1 MEKTKQNGEKLRS
14 IKLKLTLT
22 IIPIVTILLLIL
34 VIISYNLS
42 ARIMQRNANDLL
54 ESSVK
59 SQATRIESW
68 LNENLSAFQSAKRS
82 IEATNPAPEQIQS
95 VLDGYYK
102 FDSDF
107 PDGLFIADTDGN
119 FYKASQ
125 AELNITNPKDEI
137 WFKEGLSRVNMA
149 FGSPHT
155 QGDEDVISA
164 SGIINT
170 DGTIRVIA
178 ANLTLDRVATIVNS
192 FISMKGANAF
202 LVDKNTHKIIA
213 DREKSFVSQ
222 DLGEGNQPAIYQ
234 AVEKELTK
242 KNEINLSLAKNL
254 TVSKE
259 IKGTDWILVSYIP
272 EKIILADLTKLRT
285 IMIVISILSV
295 LILAIIIER
304 MTNRVVKP
312 VKKMTSVIKTMADGD
327 FTVSVNG
334 NGNDEI
340 AEMGRSIEGF
350 IEYMRN
356 MIQSITHIS
365 TGLQEQAK
373 TSEKISKD
381 MYDASESQSLSMDE
395 LNNTVDQLS
404 LSVNDIAENAMQLAQ
419 IANDTKQNSTLVEEK
434 MHQTVEI
441 SEKGR
446 SEMQQVVNAMQN
458 IQRSINEL
466 EASIGRVGTASS
478 QIVQIIQIIG
488 EIAHQT
494 NLLSINAS
502 LEAARA
508 GEAGKGFAVVATE
521 INKLAKNSAESVSQI
536 TNLISEV
543 NELVEAAV
551 QQAGHSSDDILDSSQ
566 LIQTAVDSF
575 DSIFQNIKQTN
586 NLIQDVVDKIDLVDQ
601 VATNAAAIS
610 EEQAA
615 SSDEIHA
622 TSETT
627 LTQAKHISGHSKNVA
642 TEARKLSDSSQQLAN
657 QVKRFRI

>member
-1 MEKTKQNGEKLRS
+1 MKKKRS
-14 IKLKLTLT
+14 IKVKLTFT
-22 IIPIVTILLLIL
+22 IIPVVSILLLIL
-34 VIISYNLS
+34 VGLSYSISSKML
-42 ARIMQRNANDLL
+42 QRDANDLL

-68 LNENLSAFQSAKRS
+68 LNENLSAFQTAKKT
-82 IEATNPAPEQIQS
+82 IETTNPSPEQLPGI
-95 VLDGYYK
+95 LDGYYK

-107 PDGLFIADTDGN
+107 PDGLFIADNQGH
-119 FYKASQ
+119 FYKANQSTI
-125 AELNITNPKDEI
+125 EVSNPTSEI
-137 WFKEGLSRVNMA
+137 WFKEGMTHVNMA
-149 FGSPHT
+149 FGTPHK
-155 QGDEDVISA
+155 QGNEDVISA

-170 DGTIRVIA
+170 PGDPLKVIVG
-178 ANLTLDRVATIVNS
+178 NLTLDRVSTIVNS

-202 LVDKNTHKIIA
+202 LYDQETQKIVA

-222 DLGEGNQPAIYQ
+222 VLGQSNQPKFYQ
-234 AVEKELTK
+234 NISKELK
-242 KNEINLSLAKNL
+242 DNAEVSLKIDGNLAVSRKIN
-254 TVSKE
+254 
-259 IKGTDWILVSYIP
+259 GTNWVLVSYIP
-272 EKIILADLTKLRT
+272 EKVILSGLSKLRL
-285 IMIVISILSV
+285 IMIIISVFSV
-295 LILAIIIER
+295 LALGILIER

-312 VKKMTSVIKTMADGD
+312 VKDMTSVIKTMADGD
-327 FTVSVNG
+327 FTVSVNN
-334 NGNDEI
+334 NGDDEI
-340 AEMGRSIEGF
+340 AEMGHSIEGF
-350 IEYMRN
+350 IQYMRN

-365 TGLQEQAK
+365 SGLQEQAK
-373 TSEKISKD
+373 TSEMISRD
-381 MYDASESQSLSMDE
+381 MYDASESQSVSMDE

-419 IANDTKQNSTLVEEK
+419 IANDTKQNSNLVEEK
-434 MHQTVEI
+434 MNETVEI

-446 SEMQQVVNAMQN
+446 SEMQQVVQAMQN
-458 IQRSINEL
+458 IQQSINDL
-466 EASIGRVGTASS
+466 ESSIGRVGTASS

-521 INKLAKNSAESVSQI
+521 INKLAKNSADSVSQI

-543 NELVEAAV
+543 NTLVEEAV
-551 QQAGHSSDDILDSSQ
+551 TQANHSSDDILNSSQ
-566 LIQTAVDSF
+566 LIRTAVDSF
-575 DSIFQNIKQTN
+575 DSIFQNIQQTN
-586 NLIQDVVDKIDLVDQ
+586 QLIQDVVDKIDLVDQ

-627 LTQAKHISGHSKNVA
+627 LTQAKHISNHSKNVA
-642 TEARKLSDSSQQLAN
+642 TEAHKLADSSQQLAN
-657 QVKRFRI
+657 QVKRFKV

>member
-1 MEKTKQNGEKLRS
+1 MKKKRS
-14 IKLKLTLT
+14 IKVKLTFT
-22 IIPIVTILLLIL
+22 IIPVVSILLLIL
-34 VIISYNLS
+34 VGLSYSISSKML
-42 ARIMQRNANDLL
+42 QRDANDLL

-68 LNENLSAFQSAKRS
+68 LNENLSAFQTAKKT
-82 IEATNPAPEQIQS
+82 IETTNPSPEQLPGI
-95 VLDGYYK
+95 LDGYYK

-107 PDGLFIADTDGN
+107 PDGLFIADNQGH
-119 FYKASQ
+119 FYKANQSTI
-125 AELNITNPKDEI
+125 EVSNPTSEI
-137 WFKEGLSRVNMA
+137 WFKEGMTHVNMA
-149 FGSPHT
+149 FGTPHK
-155 QGDEDVISA
+155 QGNEEVISA

-170 DGTIRVIA
+170 PGDPLKVIA
-178 ANLTLDRVATIVNS
+178 GNLTLDRVSTIVNS

-202 LVDKNTHKIIA
+202 LYDQETQKIVA

-222 DLGEGNQPAIYQ
+222 VLGQSNQPKFYQ
-234 AVEKELTK
+234 NISKELK
-242 KNEINLSLAKNL
+242 DNAEVSLKIDGNLAVSRKIN
-254 TVSKE
+254 
-259 IKGTDWILVSYIP
+259 GTNWVLVSYIP
-272 EKIILADLTKLRT
+272 EKVILSGLSKLRL
-285 IMIVISILSV
+285 IMVVISVFSV
-295 LILAIIIER
+295 LALGILIER

-312 VKKMTSVIKTMADGD
+312 VKDMTSVIKTMADGD
-327 FTVSVNG
+327 FTVSVNN
-334 NGNDEI
+334 NGDDEI
-340 AEMGRSIEGF
+340 AEMGHSIEGF
-350 IEYMRN
+350 IQYMRN

-365 TGLQEQAK
+365 SGLQEQAK
-373 TSEKISKD
+373 TSEMISRD
-381 MYDASESQSLSMDE
+381 MYDASESQSVSMDE

-419 IANDTKQNSTLVEEK
+419 IANDTKQNSNLVEEK
-434 MHQTVEI
+434 MNETVEI

-446 SEMQQVVNAMQN
+446 SEMQQVVQAMRN
-458 IQRSINEL
+458 IQQSINDL
-466 EASIGRVGTASS
+466 ESSIGRVGTASS

-521 INKLAKNSAESVSQI
+521 INKLAKNSADSVSQI

-543 NELVEAAV
+543 NTLVEEAV
-551 QQAGHSSDDILDSSQ
+551 MQANHSSDDILNSSQ
-566 LIQTAVDSF
+566 LIRTAVDSF
-575 DSIFQNIKQTN
+575 DSIFQNIQQTN
-586 NLIQDVVDKIDLVDQ
+586 QLIQDVVDKIDLVDQ

-627 LTQAKHISGHSKNVA
+627 LTQAKHISNHSKNVA
-642 TEARKLSDSSQQLAN
+642 TEAHKLADSSQQLAN
-657 QVKRFRI
+657 QVKRFKV

>member
-1 MEKTKQNGEKLRS
+1 MKKKRS
-14 IKLKLTLT
+14 IKVKLTFT
-22 IIPIVTILLLIL
+22 IIPVVSILLLIL
-34 VIISYNLS
+34 VGLSYSISSKML
-42 ARIMQRNANDLL
+42 QRDANDLL

-68 LNENLSAFQSAKRS
+68 LNENLSAFQTAKKT
-82 IEATNPAPEQIQS
+82 IETTNPSPEQLPGI
-95 VLDGYYK
+95 LDGYYK

-107 PDGLFIADTDGN
+107 PDGLFIADNQGH
-119 FYKASQ
+119 FYKANQSTI
-125 AELNITNPKDEI
+125 EVSNPTSEI
-137 WFKEGLSRVNMA
+137 WFKEGMTHVNMA
-149 FGSPHT
+149 FGTPHK
-155 QGDEDVISA
+155 QGNEEVISA

-170 DGTIRVIA
+170 PGDPLKVIA
-178 ANLTLDRVATIVNS
+178 GNLTLDRVSTIVNS

-202 LVDKNTHKIIA
+202 LYDQETQKIVA

-222 DLGEGNQPAIYQ
+222 VLGQSNQPKFYQ
-234 AVEKELTK
+234 NISKELK
-242 KNEINLSLAKNL
+242 DNAEVSLKIDGNLAVSRKIN
-254 TVSKE
+254 
-259 IKGTDWILVSYIP
+259 GTNWVLVSYIP
-272 EKIILADLTKLRT
+272 EKVILSGLSKLRL
-285 IMIVISILSV
+285 IMVVISVFSV
-295 LILAIIIER
+295 LALGILIER

-312 VKKMTSVIKTMADGD
+312 VKDMTSVIKTMADGD
-327 FTVSVNG
+327 FTVSVNN
-334 NGNDEI
+334 NGDDEI
-340 AEMGRSIEGF
+340 AEMGHSIEGF
-350 IEYMRN
+350 IQYMRN

-365 TGLQEQAK
+365 SGLQEQAK
-373 TSEKISKD
+373 TSEMISRD
-381 MYDASESQSLSMDE
+381 MYDASESQSVSMDE

-419 IANDTKQNSTLVEEK
+419 IANDTKQNSNLVEEK
-434 MHQTVEI
+434 MNETVEI

-446 SEMQQVVNAMQN
+446 SEMQQVVQAMQN
-458 IQRSINEL
+458 IQHSINDL
-466 EASIGRVGTASS
+466 ESSIGRVGTASS

-521 INKLAKNSAESVSQI
+521 INKLAKNSADSVSQI

-543 NELVEAAV
+543 NTLVEEAV
-551 QQAGHSSDDILDSSQ
+551 MQANHSSDDILNSSQ
-566 LIQTAVDSF
+566 LIRTAVDSF
-575 DSIFQNIKQTN
+575 DSIFQNIQQTN
-586 NLIQDVVDKIDLVDQ
+586 QLIQDVVDKIDLVDQ

-627 LTQAKHISGHSKNVA
+627 LTQAKHISNHSKNVA
-642 TEARKLSDSSQQLAN
+642 TEAHKLADSSQQLAN
-657 QVKRFRI
+657 QVKRFKV

>member
-1 MEKTKQNGEKLRS
+1 MKKKRKKKRS
-14 IKLKLTLT
+14 IKVKLTFT
-22 IIPIVTILLLIL
+22 IIPVVSILLLIL
-34 VIISYNLS
+34 VGLSYSISSKML
-42 ARIMQRNANDLL
+42 QRDANDLL

-68 LNENLSAFQSAKRS
+68 LNENLSAFQTAKKT
-82 IEATNPAPEQIQS
+82 IETTNPSPEQLPGI
-95 VLDGYYK
+95 LDGYYK

-107 PDGLFIADTDGN
+107 PDGLFIADNQGH
-119 FYKASQ
+119 FYKANQSTI
-125 AELNITNPKDEI
+125 EVSNPTSEI
-137 WFKEGLSRVNMA
+137 WFKEGMTHVNMA
-149 FGSPHT
+149 FGTPHK
-155 QGDEDVISA
+155 QGNEEVISA

-170 DGTIRVIA
+170 PGDPLKVIA
-178 ANLTLDRVATIVNS
+178 GNLTLDRVSTIVNS

-202 LVDKNTHKIIA
+202 LYDQETQKIVA

-222 DLGEGNQPAIYQ
+222 VLGQSNQPKFYQ
-234 AVEKELTK
+234 NISKELK
-242 KNEINLSLAKNL
+242 DNAEVSLKIDGNLAVSRKIN
-254 TVSKE
+254 
-259 IKGTDWILVSYIP
+259 GTNWVLVSYIP
-272 EKIILADLTKLRT
+272 EKVILSGLSKLRL
-285 IMIVISILSV
+285 IMVVISVFSV
-295 LILAIIIER
+295 LALGILIER

-312 VKKMTSVIKTMADGD
+312 VKDMTSVIKTMADGD
-327 FTVSVNG
+327 FTVSVNN
-334 NGNDEI
+334 NGDDEI
-340 AEMGRSIEGF
+340 AEMGHSIEGF
-350 IEYMRN
+350 IQYMRN

-365 TGLQEQAK
+365 SGLQEQAK
-373 TSEKISKD
+373 TSEMISRD
-381 MYDASESQSLSMDE
+381 MYDASESQSVSMDE

-419 IANDTKQNSTLVEEK
+419 IANDTKQNSNLVEEK
-434 MHQTVEI
+434 MNETVEI

-446 SEMQQVVNAMQN
+446 SEMQQVVQAMQN
-458 IQRSINEL
+458 IQQSINDL
-466 EASIGRVGTASS
+466 ESSIGRVGTASS

-521 INKLAKNSAESVSQI
+521 INKLAKNSADSVSQI

-543 NELVEAAV
+543 NTLVEEAV
-551 QQAGHSSDDILDSSQ
+551 MQANHSSDDILNSSQ
-566 LIQTAVDSF
+566 LIRTAVDSF
-575 DSIFQNIKQTN
+575 DSIFQNIQQTN
-586 NLIQDVVDKIDLVDQ
+586 QLIQDVVDKIDLVDQ

-627 LTQAKHISGHSKNVA
+627 LTQAKHISNHSKNVA
-642 TEARKLSDSSQQLAN
+642 TEAHKLADSSQQLAN
-657 QVKRFRI
+657 QVKRFKV

>member
-1 MEKTKQNGEKLRS
+1 MKKKRS
-14 IKLKLTLT
+14 IKVKLTFT
-22 IIPIVTILLLIL
+22 IIPVVSILLLIL
-34 VIISYNLS
+34 VGLSYSISSKML
-42 ARIMQRNANDLL
+42 QRDANDLL

-68 LNENLSAFQSAKRS
+68 LNENLSAFQTAKKT
-82 IEATNPAPEQIQS
+82 IETTNPSPEQLPGI
-95 VLDGYYK
+95 LDGYYK

-107 PDGLFIADTDGN
+107 PDGLFIADNQGH
-119 FYKASQ
+119 FYKANQSTI
-125 AELNITNPKDEI
+125 EVSNPTSEI
-137 WFKEGLSRVNMA
+137 WFKEGMTHVNMA
-149 FGSPHT
+149 FGTPHK
-155 QGDEDVISA
+155 QGNEEVISA

-170 DGTIRVIA
+170 PGDPLKVIA
-178 ANLTLDRVATIVNS
+178 GNLTLDRISTIVNS

-202 LVDKNTHKIIA
+202 LYDQETQKIVA

-222 DLGEGNQPAIYQ
+222 VLGQSNQPKFYQ
-234 AVEKELTK
+234 NISKELK
-242 KNEINLSLAKNL
+242 DNAEVSLKIDGNLAVSRKIN
-254 TVSKE
+254 
-259 IKGTDWILVSYIP
+259 GTNWVLVSYIP
-272 EKIILADLTKLRT
+272 EKVILSGLSKLRL
-285 IMIVISILSV
+285 IMVVISVFSV
-295 LILAIIIER
+295 LALGILIER

-312 VKKMTSVIKTMADGD
+312 VKDMTSVIKTMADGD
-327 FTVSVNG
+327 FTVSVNN
-334 NGNDEI
+334 NGDDEI
-340 AEMGRSIEGF
+340 AEMGHSIEGF
-350 IEYMRN
+350 IQYMRN

-365 TGLQEQAK
+365 SGLQEQAK
-373 TSEKISKD
+373 TSEMISRD
-381 MYDASESQSLSMDE
+381 MYDASESQSVSMDE

-419 IANDTKQNSTLVEEK
+419 IANDTKQNSNLVEEK
-434 MHQTVEI
+434 MNETVEI

-446 SEMQQVVNAMQN
+446 SEMQQVVQAMQN
-458 IQRSINEL
+458 IQQSINDL
-466 EASIGRVGTASS
+466 ESSIGRVGTASS

-521 INKLAKNSAESVSQI
+521 INKLAKNSADSVSQI

-543 NELVEAAV
+543 NTLVEEAV
-551 QQAGHSSDDILDSSQ
+551 MQANHSSDDILNSSQ
-566 LIQTAVDSF
+566 LIRTAVDSF
-575 DSIFQNIKQTN
+575 DSIFQNIQQTN
-586 NLIQDVVDKIDLVDQ
+586 QLIQDVVDKIDLVDQ

-627 LTQAKHISGHSKNVA
+627 LTQAKHISNHSKNVA
-642 TEARKLSDSSQQLAN
+642 TEAHKLADSSQQLAN
-657 QVKRFRI
+657 QVKRFKV

>member
-1 MEKTKQNGEKLRS
+1 MKKKRKKKRS
-14 IKLKLTLT
+14 IKVKLTFT
-22 IIPIVTILLLIL
+22 IIPVVSILLLIL
-34 VIISYNLS
+34 VGLSYSISSSML
-42 ARIMQRNANDLL
+42 QRDANDLL

-68 LNENLSAFQSAKRS
+68 LNENLSAFQTAKKT
-82 IEATNPAPEQIQS
+82 IETTNPSPEQLPGI
-95 VLDGYYK
+95 LDGYYK

-107 PDGLFIADTDGN
+107 PDGLFIADNQGH
-119 FYKASQ
+119 FYKANQSTI
-125 AELNITNPKDEI
+125 EVSNPTSEI
-137 WFKEGLSRVNMA
+137 WFKEGMTHVNMA
-149 FGSPHT
+149 FGTPHK
-155 QGDEDVISA
+155 QGNEEVISA

-170 DGTIRVIA
+170 PGDPLKVIA
-178 ANLTLDRVATIVNS
+178 GNLTLDRVSTIVNS

-202 LVDKNTHKIIA
+202 LYDQETQKIVA

-222 DLGEGNQPAIYQ
+222 VLGQSNQPKFYQ
-234 AVEKELTK
+234 NISKELK
-242 KNEINLSLAKNL
+242 DNAEVSLKIDGNLAVSRKIN
-254 TVSKE
+254 
-259 IKGTDWILVSYIP
+259 GTNWVLVSYIP
-272 EKIILADLTKLRT
+272 EKVILSGLSKLRL
-285 IMIVISILSV
+285 IMVVISVFSV
-295 LILAIIIER
+295 LALGILIER

-312 VKKMTSVIKTMADGD
+312 VKDMTSVIKTMADGD
-327 FTVSVNG
+327 FTVSVNN
-334 NGNDEI
+334 NGDDEI
-340 AEMGRSIEGF
+340 AEMGHSIEGF
-350 IEYMRN
+350 IQYMRN

-365 TGLQEQAK
+365 SGLQEQAK
-373 TSEKISKD
+373 TSEMISRD
-381 MYDASESQSLSMDE
+381 MYDASESQSVSMDE

-419 IANDTKQNSTLVEEK
+419 IANDTKQNSNLVEEK
-434 MHQTVEI
+434 MNETVEI

-446 SEMQQVVNAMQN
+446 SEMQQVVQAMQN
-458 IQRSINEL
+458 IQQSINDL
-466 EASIGRVGTASS
+466 ESSIGRVGTASS

-521 INKLAKNSAESVSQI
+521 INKLAKNSADSVSQI

-543 NELVEAAV
+543 NTLVEEAV
-551 QQAGHSSDDILDSSQ
+551 MQANHSSDDILNSSQ
-566 LIQTAVDSF
+566 LIRTAVDSF
-575 DSIFQNIKQTN
+575 DSIFQNIQQTN
-586 NLIQDVVDKIDLVDQ
+586 QLIQDVVDKIDLVDQ

-627 LTQAKHISGHSKNVA
+627 LTQAKHISNHSKNVA
-642 TEARKLSDSSQQLAN
+642 TEAHKLADSSQQLAN
-657 QVKRFRI
+657 QVKRFKV

>member
-1 MEKTKQNGEKLRS
+1 MKKKRS
-14 IKLKLTLT
+14 IKVKLTFT
-22 IIPIVTILLLIL
+22 IIPVVSILLLIL
-34 VIISYNLS
+34 VGLSYSISSKML
-42 ARIMQRNANDLL
+42 QRDANDLL

-68 LNENLSAFQSAKRS
+68 LNENLSAFQTAKKT
-82 IEATNPAPEQIQS
+82 IETTNPSPEQLPGI
-95 VLDGYYK
+95 LDGYYK

-107 PDGLFIADTDGN
+107 PDGLFIADNQGH
-119 FYKASQ
+119 FYKANQSTI
-125 AELNITNPKDEI
+125 EVSNPTSEI
-137 WFKEGLSRVNMA
+137 WFKEGMTHVNMA
-149 FGSPHT
+149 FGTPHK
-155 QGDEDVISA
+155 QGNEEVISA

-170 DGTIRVIA
+170 PGDPLKVIA
-178 ANLTLDRVATIVNS
+178 GNLTLDRVSTIVNS

-202 LVDKNTHKIIA
+202 LYDQETQKIVA

-222 DLGEGNQPAIYQ
+222 VLGQSNQPKFYQ
-234 AVEKELTK
+234 NISKELK
-242 KNEINLSLAKNL
+242 DNAEVSLKIDGNLAVSRKIN
-254 TVSKE
+254 
-259 IKGTDWILVSYIP
+259 GTNWVLVSYIP
-272 EKIILADLTKLRT
+272 EKVILSGLSKLRL
-285 IMIVISILSV
+285 IMVVISVFSV
-295 LILAIIIER
+295 LALGILIER

-312 VKKMTSVIKTMADGD
+312 VKDMTSVIKTMADGD
-327 FTVSVNG
+327 FTVSVNN
-334 NGNDEI
+334 NGDDEI
-340 AEMGRSIEGF
+340 AEMGHSIEGF
-350 IEYMRN
+350 IQYMRN

-365 TGLQEQAK
+365 SGLQEQAK
-373 TSEKISKD
+373 TSEMISRD
-381 MYDASESQSLSMDE
+381 MYDASESQSVSMDE

-419 IANDTKQNSTLVEEK
+419 IANDTKQNSNLVEEK
-434 MHQTVEI
+434 MNETVEI

-446 SEMQQVVNAMQN
+446 SEMQQVVQAMQN
-458 IQRSINEL
+458 IQQSINDL
-466 EASIGRVGTASS
+466 ESSIGRVGTASS

-521 INKLAKNSAESVSQI
+521 INKLAKNSADSVSQI

-543 NELVEAAV
+543 NTLVEEAV
-551 QQAGHSSDDILDSSQ
+551 MQANHSSDDILNSSQ
-566 LIQTAVDSF
+566 LIRTAVDSF
-575 DSIFQNIKQTN
+575 DSIFQNIQQTN
-586 NLIQDVVDKIDLVDQ
+586 QLIQDVVDKIDLVDQ

-627 LTQAKHISGHSKNVA
+627 LTQAKHISNHSKNVA
-642 TEARKLSDSSQQLAN
+642 TEAHKLADSSQQLAN
-657 QVKRFRI
+657 QVKRFKV

>member
-1 MEKTKQNGEKLRS
+1 MKKKRS
-14 IKLKLTLT
+14 IKVKLTFT
-22 IIPIVTILLLIL
+22 IIPVVSILLLIL
-34 VIISYNLS
+34 VGLSYSISSKML
-42 ARIMQRNANDLL
+42 QRDANDLL

-68 LNENLSAFQSAKRS
+68 LNENLSAFQTAKKT
-82 IEATNPAPEQIQS
+82 IETTNPSPEQLPGI
-95 VLDGYYK
+95 LDGYYK

-107 PDGLFIADTDGN
+107 PDGLFIADNQGH
-119 FYKASQ
+119 FYKANQSTI
-125 AELNITNPKDEI
+125 EVSNPTSEI
-137 WFKEGLSRVNMA
+137 WFKEGMTHVNMA
-149 FGSPHT
+149 FGTPHK
-155 QGDEDVISA
+155 QGNEEVISA

-170 DGTIRVIA
+170 PGDPLKVIA
-178 ANLTLDRVATIVNS
+178 GNLTLDRVSTIVNS

-202 LVDKNTHKIIA
+202 LYDQETQKIVA

-222 DLGEGNQPAIYQ
+222 VLGQSNQPKFYQ
-234 AVEKELTK
+234 NISKELK
-242 KNEINLSLAKNL
+242 DNAEVSLKIDGNLAVSRKIN
-254 TVSKE
+254 
-259 IKGTDWILVSYIP
+259 GTNWVLVSYIP
-272 EKIILADLTKLRT
+272 EKVILSGLSKLRL
-285 IMIVISILSV
+285 IMIVISVFSV
-295 LILAIIIER
+295 LALGILIER

-312 VKKMTSVIKTMADGD
+312 VKDMTSVIKTMADGD
-327 FTVSVNG
+327 FTVSVNN
-334 NGNDEI
+334 NGDDEI
-340 AEMGRSIEGF
+340 AEMGHSIEGF
-350 IEYMRN
+350 IQYMRN

-365 TGLQEQAK
+365 SGLQEQAK
-373 TSEKISKD
+373 TSEMISRD
-381 MYDASESQSLSMDE
+381 MYDASESQSVSMDE

-419 IANDTKQNSTLVEEK
+419 IANDTKQNSNLVEEK
-434 MHQTVEI
+434 MNETVEI

-446 SEMQQVVNAMQN
+446 SEMQQVVQAMQN
-458 IQRSINEL
+458 IQQSINDL
-466 EASIGRVGTASS
+466 ESSIGRVGTASS

-521 INKLAKNSAESVSQI
+521 INKLAKNSADSVSQI

-543 NELVEAAV
+543 NTLVEEAV
-551 QQAGHSSDDILDSSQ
+551 MQANHSSDDILNSSQ
-566 LIQTAVDSF
+566 LIRTAVDSF
-575 DSIFQNIKQTN
+575 DSIFQNIQQTN
-586 NLIQDVVDKIDLVDQ
+586 QLIQDVVDKIDLVDQ

-627 LTQAKHISGHSKNVA
+627 LTQAKHISNHSKNVA
-642 TEARKLSDSSQQLAN
+642 TEAHKLADSSQQLAN
-657 QVKRFRI
+657 QVKRFKV

>member
-1 MEKTKQNGEKLRS
+1 MKTNRKKKRS
-14 IKLKLTLT
+14 IKVKLTLT
-22 IIPIVTILLLIL
+22 IIPVVTILLLIL
-34 VIISYNLS
+34 VGLSYSISSKML
-42 ARIMQRNANDLL
+42 QRNANDLL

-68 LNENLSAFQSAKRS
+68 LNENLSAFQTAKKT
-82 IEATNPAPEQIQS
+82 IETTNPSLEQLPGI
-95 VLDGYYK
+95 LDGYYK

-107 PDGLFIADTDGN
+107 PDGLFIADNQGH

-125 AELNITNPKDEI
+125 SDIEVSNPTSEI
-137 WFKEGLSRVNMA
+137 WFKEGMTHVNMA
-149 FGSPHT
+149 FGTPHK
-155 QGDEDVISA
+155 QGNEEVISA

-170 DGTIRVIA
+170 PGDPLKVIA
-178 ANLTLDRVATIVNS
+178 GNLTLDRVSTIVNS
-192 FISMKGANAF
+192 FISMKGASAF
-202 LVDKNTHKIIA
+202 LYDQETQKIVA

-222 DLGEGNQPAIYQ
+222 VLGQSNQPKFYQ
-234 AVEKELTK
+234 AMSKELK
-242 KNEINLSLAKNL
+242 KNAEVSLKIDGNLA
-254 TVSKE
+254 VSRKVN
-259 IKGTDWILVSYIP
+259 GTNWVLVSYIP
-272 EKIILADLTKLRT
+272 EKVILSGLSKLRL
-285 IMIVISILSV
+285 IMVIISVFSV
-295 LILAIIIER
+295 LALGILIER

-312 VKKMTSVIKTMADGD
+312 VKDMTSVIKTMADGD
-327 FTVSVNG
+327 FTVSVNN
-334 NGNDEI
+334 NGDDEI
-340 AEMGRSIEGF
+340 AEMGHSIEGF
-350 IEYMRN
+350 IQYMRN

-365 TGLQEQAK
+365 SGLQEQAK
-373 TSEKISKD
+373 TSEMISRD
-381 MYDASESQSLSMDE
+381 MYDASESQSVSMDE

-419 IANDTKQNSTLVEEK
+419 IANDTKQNSNLVEEK
-434 MHQTVEI
+434 MNETVEI

-458 IQRSINEL
+458 IQQSINDL
-466 EASIGRVGTASS
+466 ESSIGRVGTASS

-521 INKLAKNSAESVSQI
+521 INKLAKNSADSVSQI

-543 NELVEAAV
+543 NTLVEEAV
-551 QQAGHSSDDILDSSQ
+551 TQANHSSDDILNSSQ
-566 LIQTAVDSF
+566 LIRTAVDSF
-575 DSIFQNIKQTN
+575 DSIFQNIQQTN
-586 NLIQDVVDKIDLVDQ
+586 QLIQDVVDKIDLVDQ

-627 LTQAKHISGHSKNVA
+627 LTQAKHISNHSKNVA
-642 TEARKLSDSSQQLAN
+642 TEAHKLADSSQQLAN
-657 QVKRFRI
+657 QVKRFKV